1 MQDAPAQAVLLEV
14 LLAERDRVEVED
26 RQLLIIEVQEL
37 PEAQLRVEV
46 QHQDQEHV

>member
-14 LLAERDRVEVED
+14 LLVERDRVED